1 MEDLQKIQE
10 LLSLSE
16 SSARILLIHNR
27 WDVSR
32 ILELFDR
39 KGKEQ
44 LFLEAGL
51 VLDDNDNNSNSNSNN
66 NNDSSFPALSQITC
80 NVCFDDFSKD
90 EFSIMSCGHYYCNN
104 CKFFIL
110 WQYHPFF
117 CCFEVILTLYLIL
130 LRLD

>member
-1 MEDLQKIQE
+1 MEALQKVIE
-10 LLSLSE
+10 FLSLSE

-27 WDVSR
+27 WDVTK

-51 VLDDNDNNSNSNSNN
+51 VLDDNNNNNN
-66 NNDSSFPALSQITC
+66 NNDSSFSALSQITC

-90 EFSIMSCGHYYCNN
+90 EFSVMSCGHYYCNN
-104 CKFFIL
+104 CKFFNLFCSTIL
-110 WQYHPFF
+110 FF
-117 CCFEVILTLYLIL
+117 CCFKVILTLYLIL

>member
-1 MEDLQKIQE
+1 MEALQKVIE
-10 LLSLSE
+10 FLYLSE
-16 SSARILLIHNR
+16 NSARILLIHNR
-27 WDVSR
+27 WDVTK

-51 VLDDNDNNSNSNSNN
+51 VLDDNNYNN
-66 NNDSSFPALSQITC
+66 NNDSSFSALSQITC

-90 EFSIMSCGHYYCNN
+90 EFSVMSCGHYYCNN
-104 CKFFIL
+104 CKFFNLFCSTIL
-110 WQYHPFF
+110 FF
-117 CCFEVILTLYLIL
+117 CCFKVILTLYLIL

>member
-1 MEDLQKIQE
+1 MEALQKVIE
-10 LLSLSE
+10 FLSLSE

-27 WDVSR
+27 WDVTK

-51 VLDDNDNNSNSNSNN
+51 VLDDNNYNN
-66 NNDSSFPALSQITC
+66 NNDSSFSALSQITC

-90 EFSIMSCGHYYCNN
+90 EFSVMSCGHYYCNN
-104 CKFFIL
+104 CKFFNLFCSTIL
-110 WQYHPFF
+110 FF
-117 CCFEVILTLYLIL
+117 CCFKVILTLYLIL